1 MSLPNITVL
10 LPAYDEEGNIGKLI
24 PRINKT
30 LVENKLSY
38 NILVVDDGSTDKT
51 GEILEKLST
60 EFPLSIARHARNRG
74 LGTALKTGFNEILS
88 KKSSTDVI
96 VVMDSDNTHD
106 PNSIIEMLK
115 GIWGGNDVVIASRY
129 KSGSRVSGVPKIRR
143 LASKVLSLIMKRLFP
158 VNNVYDYTSGYRA
171 YTIKSIEKLKEFK
184 GEKFLMSTGFVVMVE
199 LLINLSEIGCAFSEA
214 PIKLEYGEKKGKS
227 KIKFFSTVL
236 EYLKFINSRRKSI

>member
-88 KKSSTDVI
+88 KKKTC
-96 VVMDSDNTHD
+96 
-106 PNSIIEMLK
+106 
-115 GIWGGNDVVIASRY
+115 A
-129 KSGSRVSGVPKIRR
+129 
-143 LASKVLSLIMKRLFP
+143 LF
-158 VNNVYDYTSGYRA
+158 
-171 YTIKSIEKLKEFK
+171 
-184 GEKFLMSTGFVVMVE
+184 
-199 LLINLSEIGCAFSEA
+199 AFS
-214 PIKLEYGEKKGKS
+214 PVRCRKMLCMV
-227 KIKFFSTVL
+227 FSLLT
-236 EYLKFINSRRKSI
+236 